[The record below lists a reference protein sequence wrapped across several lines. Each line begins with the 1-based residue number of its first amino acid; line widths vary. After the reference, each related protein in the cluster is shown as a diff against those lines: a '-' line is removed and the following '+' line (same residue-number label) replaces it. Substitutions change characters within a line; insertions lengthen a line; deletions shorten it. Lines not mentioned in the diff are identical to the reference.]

1 MYNGHKNRK
10 SPSKQNMVEHKTDEK
25 IYIKNVCLVTF

>member
-1 MYNGHKNRK
+1 MYNGPKNRK

-25 IYIKNVCLVTF
+25 IYIKMCV